1 MKLFAFTDIH
11 ASMSSFRK
19 IEEKLK
25 KQNADLVVCT
35 GDFTIFEQNIK
46 DILEKISKLGEK
58 ILILHGNHETE
69 EILEKMCTYFKN
81 ITFMHNKI
89 LEINGFTFIGHG
101 GGGFSDVYEDFDNF
115 VKKNKQ
121 NIKENIVLLTHAPPY
136 NTKLDMILK
145 DHNGSVSYANF
156 IKNNDV
162 ILSISGHFHE
172 GFHKHDKLNIA
183 RLINPGPD
191 GELIDL

>member
-11 ASMSSFRK
+11 ASISSFKK

-25 KQNADLVVCT
+25 KQNVDLIICT

-46 DILEKISKLGEK
+46 DILEKISKLGNK

-69 EILEKMCTYFKN
+69 EVLEKMCTYFKN
-81 ITFMHNKI
+81 IIFMHNKI
-89 LEINGFTFIGHG
+89 LEIDGFTFMGHG
-101 GGGFSDVYEDFDNF
+101 GGGFSDIYEDFEKF
-115 VKKNKQ
+115 VKKNKYKLKN
-121 NIKENIVLLTHAPPY
+121 NIIFLTHAPPY
-136 NTKLDMILK
+136 NTKLDTIFK

-162 ILSISGHFHE
+162 ILAISGHFHE
-172 GFHKHDKLNIA
+172 TFHKLDKLNKTII
-183 RLINPGPD
+183 INPGPD
-191 GELIDL
+191 GELIEI

>member
-11 ASMSSFRK
+11 ASMSSFKK

-25 KQNADLVVCT
+25 KQKVDLIICT

-46 DILEKISKLGEK
+46 EILEKISRLGEN

-69 EILEKMCTYFKN
+69 EVLEKMCTYLKN
-81 ITFMHNKI
+81 VIFMHNKI
-89 LEINGFTFIGHG
+89 LEIDGFTFMGHG
-101 GGGFSDVYEDFDNF
+101 GGGFSDVYEDFEKF
-115 VKKNKQ
+115 VKKNKDKLKN
-121 NIKENIVLLTHAPPY
+121 NIIFLTHAPPH
-136 NTKLDMILK
+136 NTKLDTIFK

-162 ILSISGHFHE
+162 ILAISGHFHE
-172 GFHKHDKLNIA
+172 TFHKHDKLNKTI
-183 RLINPGPD
+183 LINPGPD
-191 GELIDL
+191 GELIEI